1 MPIYECRNSEFL
13 LTDLAN
19 LEDRSEFRPKQSVNK
34 KNQTKREFQN
44 HRQAYG
50 SSIMLPIA
58 PSLTEPSRLGFTSS
72 GRINFDSKGLSK
84 CSLKTAKTMSFES
97 NDVNEEFLQPEILI
111 LKNFY
116 CDNILDPRKDDLG
129 CNDSYNNNSVVSKEI
144 SKAEMHLEDD
154 HSVATMASNL
164 SSISALSMTSVF
176 HNVQDNRRR
185 FFSKIRYVV
194 NNVKDSLD
202 LELQAEQE
210 KEIQSKCDKT

>member
-1 MPIYECRNSEFL
+1 MPIYECRNSDFL

-19 LEDRSEFRPKQSVNK
+19 LEDRSEFRPKQSVNN

-44 HRQAYG
+44 HRQTYG
-50 SSIMLPIA
+50 SPIMLPSA
-58 PSLTEPSRLGFTSS
+58 HSLTEPSRLGFTSS
-72 GRINFDSKGLSK
+72 
-84 CSLKTAKTMSFES
+84 FES
-97 NDVNEEFLQPEILI
+97 NDFNEEFLQPESLI
-111 LKNFY
+111 LKNVY

-129 CNDSYNNNSVVSKEI
+129 CNDSYNGVVNKET

-154 HSVATMASNL
+154 HSVATMASTL

-185 FFSKIRYVV
+185 FFSKIRDVV
-194 NNVKDSLD
+194 INVKDSLD
-202 LELQAEQE
+202 LELQAEKE